1 MINPEALKENIKHEI
16 EASKK
21 SGDEAFRCT
30 YQLANVIIEYLD
42 QEITLR
48 KSIEDKCNKMCE
60 FMAEDFKMLENRM
73 VDDYHMY
80 ATYELERAR
89 RLARLECAA
98 DFSISIDKILNGEKN
113 EVAKDGIS

>member
-30 YQLANVIIEYLD
+30 YQLAEVIIEYFD
-42 QEITLR
+42 QEIALR
-48 KSIEDKCNKMCE
+48 KSIEDKCNKICE
-60 FMAEDFKMLENRM
+60 FVTEDLKMLENRIA
-73 VDDYHMY
+73 DYTMY
-80 ATYELERAR
+80 ATYEMERAR

-98 DFSISIDKILNGEKN
+98 DFSISIDRLLKGEK
-113 EVAKDGIS
+113 S

>member
-1 MINPEALKENIKHEI
+1 MINTEALKENIKHEI

-30 YQLANVIIEYLD
+30 YQLAEVIIEYLD
-42 QEITLR
+42 QEIALR
-48 KSIEDKCNKMCE
+48 KSIEDKCNKICE
-60 FMAEDFKMLENRM
+60 FVTEDLKMLENH
-73 VDDYHMY
+73 VADYSMY

-98 DFSISIDKILNGEKN
+98 DFSISIDRLLNGEK
-113 EVAKDGIS
+113 E

>member
-21 SGDEAFRCT
+21 SGDDAFRCT
-30 YQLANVIIEYLD
+30 YQLAEVIIEYLD
-42 QEITLR
+42 QEIALK
-48 KSIEDKCNKMCE
+48 KSIEDKCNNICE
-60 FMAEDFKMLENRM
+60 FVTEDLKTLENHIP
-73 VDDYHMY
+73 DYSIY

-98 DFSISIDKILNGEKN
+98 DFSISIDKILNGEK
-113 EVAKDGIS
+113 E

>member
-16 EASKK
+16 EASKN

-42 QEITLR
+42 QEIALK
-48 KSIEDKCNKMCE
+48 KSIEDKCNKICE
-60 FMAEDFKMLENRM
+60 FVTNDLKMLENHTP
-73 VDDYHMY
+73 DYSIY
-80 ATYELERAR
+80 STYEMERAR

-98 DFSISIDKILNGEKN
+98 DFSISIDKLLNDEK
-113 EVAKDGIS
+113 K

>member
-16 EASKK
+16 EASKN

-30 YQLANVIIEYLD
+30 YQLANVIIEYIE
-42 QEITLR
+42 QEIALR
-48 KSIEDKCNKMCE
+48 KSVEDTCNKICE
-60 FMAEDFKMLENRM
+60 FLTEDFKTLENRM

-98 DFSISIDKILNGEKN
+98 DFSISIDRLL
-113 EVAKDGIS
+113 KDQKE